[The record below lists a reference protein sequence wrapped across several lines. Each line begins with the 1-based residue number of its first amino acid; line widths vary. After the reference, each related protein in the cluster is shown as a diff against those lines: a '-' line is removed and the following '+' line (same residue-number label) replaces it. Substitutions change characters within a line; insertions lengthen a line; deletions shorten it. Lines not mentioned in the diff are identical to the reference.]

1 MIVRILIWGL
11 VFYFL
16 YKFVTEVLL
25 PVIRVSRKMN
35 ARVKEFQQQQ
45 TAQDHA
51 SYTTDTA
58 QPGNKSKV
66 GDYIE
71 FEEIRD

>member
-1 MIVRILIWGL
+1 MILRILIWGI

-45 TAQDHA
+45 TAQNHA
-51 SYTTDTA
+51 SYNADA
-58 QPGNKSKV
+58 SEPAKKSKV

-71 FEEIRD
+71 FEEIRE